1 MREYHVL
8 SAMVTEAPRNLGR
21 RISRRLSM
29 SVAKVPTFIQ
39 SKFRTDVDVADFS
52 ASGGAG
58 VATNNGQWWPQQ
70 LRRSRPVTLHIIL
83 PNGIE
88 RTITC
93 AGKCSVRQGVQSVA
107 LELHICEFRLR
118 MSDTLAVVS
127 PAAEISLL
135 DGDTVLLEDA
145 TRVRDERGETDAR
158 FRLTED
164 LVDSEREFLVS
175 LRTIYDIYARPLRKL
190 CSISDEEQKQLFGGI
205 EPILSVSNML
215 LTKLEDA
222 LAAWDPH
229 ETKIGSLFSKQ
240 FWNQFDEYFR
250 FFTQAKELLREK
262 QCRDEEFIEI
272 CKLRQGAALHTIDSL
287 LDLPIQR
294 LASYERYFQDLLCET
309 GADHPDLDDVHKA
322 RDKAQELVKRCEEE
336 INQLDRVQNL
346 FPNDQLY
353 LHDKD
358 ALSLKMKGLIRK
370 RSTTAARLQ
379 RAFSAK
385 SLRTAA
391 SNPAAVVSVTPSGS
405 SSSPGG
411 SEMGA
416 DSPAVHSSPSNSTS
430 LMTTPNN
437 KTPNDKEKR
446 QFIMETSVQFING
459 LQSRDRHLFLFNDL
473 LLIAKARSGGHFK
486 LKDKVRISELW
497 LSTGI
502 EEVAEGSAGKSR
514 DTSFVIGW
522 PPSVNLVATFSSA
535 ALRDLWWNRLG
546 QAVKDERDKEPKT
559 TTIQITYHDA
569 VQAIGYTKTLSVSPT
584 ETVRDVIK
592 LALSH
597 LEMSGTADINS
608 FRLWL
613 KTGGSA
619 STLTSTSIDS
629 DSSPYPLIGHELP
642 FAIKMNCLRDYIGR
656 AAVDNDNSIHFE
668 SNGNGLTTP
677 IDMLDHC
684 NNIYNADPA
693 ARCQFILS
701 VQKPSFNGSV
711 LGNAKQVVATKGANG
726 AGGAAKT
733 KKSPTRIQ
741 KVFRR
746 VQSKPDSLE
755 TVGAGNPT
763 SPTLLA
769 AAKAGAFFGQP
780 LNKIFPQPDQLPQPI
795 MDMLLELRAKGPHT
809 VGIFRKS
816 ANARQVREI
825 RERIDANGSRMDWN
839 GINAVV
845 TAVVFKDFLRSLPDS
860 LLCSGMYDQWLQV
873 AAMDGQDSAL
883 EKIKGLCDRL
893 PSANVTL
900 LRHFLCVLLHIVA
913 NSSHN
918 MMSASNLAVC
928 VGPSLLWAPVAA
940 ANATAAAA
948 ALNPALALSAE
959 ATASKQVPALVAVLI
974 DKCSILF
981 GAETANLLNDK
992 APAATSAPEA
1002 QNSSRRV
1009 SCNTNG
1015 VTTNGHSRS
1024 RQAPVQKHMARQGLM
1039 QHDSGNEESDSLH
1052 SLYHSDV
1059 MRRDDSS
1066 IDSLERELLGDGLE
1080 HDHHHVHSIHLR
1092 RDKMS
1097 VTNLSRDSGLTL
1109 SDTQL
1114 YTPDEDMEE
1123 GSESSSSGRGS
1134 DRDKSR
1140 NGGVQLRSRSTT
1152 ASATIVSS
1160 RADQTR
1166 SMYSVPSIRG
1176 SEKNGIA
1183 NGSVRLLDSY
1193 GKLNGGPSS
1202 YTPVYDH
1209 SRPDAIY
1216 RKMSDDAVYAV
1227 PKATPTVVLGEEYQ
1241 SGGSHFQRQDW
1252 FRRKSHNRKQS
1263 GGVKFDS
1270 PPMSGMML
1278 RRSASDESLAN
1289 VNQSSEIH
1297 YHQNYKKPA
1306 AHRKGRA
1313 PAPPVGTRMT
1323 MDCMEL
1329 SRRSKSD
1336 ANLDMEGL
1344 RFCVDEPDRRVN
1356 GHKSPNYSSGS
1367 IRPSHSTPHITAEE
1381 QASTADRSYDSST
1394 LSDDDSTP
1402 HVSRSNSRGSKD
1414 YRAVNSAWESTY
1426 GALTVPVPAPIH
1438 IIVSQDGTGSIV
1450 YPNSNGTP
1458 STKHSSRTNTGS
1470 SSSSSSRMATTSTPH
1485 HEHRSRQ
1492 AERRP
1497 VVSCAPSSGSA
1508 SRSSHYVATPPTG
1521 SSRYADYDTVIYAS
1535 NGGRRSREQQ
1545 DTSLYSIHSNGSGS
1559 LSGTPDIPSYE
1570 EAMMSRRQRHQ
1581 GTPVTGGTNWTTWKE
1596 KSNNNSLIQVRASPI
1611 RLNSQQPDESGWD
1624 AEGHTPPPLPP
1635 KSDPIPPLPPKQKIH
1650 LRSHNPVRMR
1660 INNSVQ
1666 SPSSSRTRPVT
1677 IHMDASI
1684 LSSLDGSGSS
1694 SPTQP
1699 PSLPRKER
1707 NRGNN
1712 VSVVSIE
1719 NSYTPLHRS
1728 FAFSTHNLRTAM
1740 ENNAGRVEEWTSAK
1754 EDDQEA
1760 ELSDQ
1765 SDRRVDQ
1772 EIQTSGHWAQFCEI
1786 ETQTSLSPQPS
1797 LTPSASSADEAPP
1810 PKLTVGRYEKNTRGV
1825 NNRRREVAVET
1836 ERSRPRTKDSS
1847 TGRDGLG
1854 LHRSHSLP
1862 PLDKVSSEDG
1872 TDDEDVEEEKPDFPN
1887 TPQPQ
1892 PQSQSSATSQ
1902 ALRRAEISWSV
1913 SQLRALFN
1921 GNSSVSSGSSIPPPY
1936 RSPPAHQ
1943 QQQQTRQRSEST
1955 DSYGEE
1961 SYV

>member
-1 MREYHVL
+1 MKMWLLY
-8 SAMVTEAPRNLGR
+8 
-21 RISRRLSM
+21 
-29 SVAKVPTFIQ
+29 
-39 SKFRTDVDVADFS
+39 
-52 ASGGAG
+52 
-58 VATNNGQWWPQQ
+58 
-70 LRRSRPVTLHIIL
+70 
-83 PNGIE
+83 
-88 RTITC
+88 
-93 AGKCSVRQGVQSVA
+93 
-107 LELHICEFRLR
+107 
-118 MSDTLAVVS
+118 
-127 PAAEISLL
+127 SLKL
-135 DGDTVLLEDA
+135 KNCLFFYLI
-145 TRVRDERGETDAR
+145 
-158 FRLTED
+158 D
-164 LVDSEREFLVS
+164 L
-175 LRTIYDIYARPLRKL
+175 
-190 CSISDEEQKQLFGGI
+190 Q
-205 EPILSVSNML
+205 
-215 LTKLEDA
+215 
-222 LAAWDPH
+222 
-229 ETKIGSLFSKQ
+229 
-240 FWNQFDEYFR
+240 
-250 FFTQAKELLREK
+250 
-262 QCRDEEFIEI
+262 
-272 CKLRQGAALHTIDSL
+272 
-287 LDLPIQR
+287 IQR

-411 SEMGA
+411 GSEMGA
-416 DSPAVHSSPSNSTS
+416 DSPAVHSTPSNSSTS

-656 AAVDNDNSIHFE
+656 AAVDNDNSIHLE

-693 ARCQFILS
+693 ARCQFILRS

-711 LGNAKQVVATKGANG
+711 LGNAKQVVATKTNG
-726 AGGAAKT
+726 AVGAAKT

-780 LNKIFPQPDQLPQPI
+780 LNKIFPQADQLPQPI

-839 GINAVV
+839 GVNAVV

-940 ANATAAAA
+940 TNASAAAA

-992 APAATSAPEA
+992 APAATSAPET
-1002 QNSSRRV
+1002 QNSRRV

-1066 IDSLERELLGDGLE
+1066 IDSLERELLGDGLD

-1176 SEKNGIA
+1176 SDKNGIP
-1183 NGSVRLLDSY
+1183 NGSIRLLDSY

-1241 SGGSHFQRQDW
+1241 SSGSHFQRQDW

-1313 PAPPVGTRMT
+1313 PAPPVGTRMA

-1336 ANLDMEGL
+1336 ANLDIENL
-1344 RFCVDEPDRRVN
+1344 RFCIDEPDRRVN
-1356 GHKSPNYSSGS
+1356 GHKSPSYSNGS

-1381 QASTADRSYDSST
+1381 QVSTADRSYDSST

-1450 YPNSNGTP
+1450 YPNNGTP
-1458 STKHSSRTNTGS
+1458 TTKHSNRTSTGS
-1470 SSSSSSRMATTSTPH
+1470 SNSSSRMATTSTPH

-1497 VVSCAPSSGSA
+1497 VISCAPSSGSA
-1508 SRSSHYVATPPTG
+1508 SRSSHYAATPPTG

-1535 NGGRRSREQQ
+1535 NGGRRSREQ

-1660 INNSVQ
+1660 INNSAQ

-1684 LSSLDGSGSS
+1684 LSSLDGSGTS

-1707 NRGNN
+1707 SRGNN

-1740 ENNAGRVEEWTSAK
+1740 ENNAGREEWTSTK
-1754 EDDQEA
+1754 EEDQEA
-1760 ELSDQ
+1760 ELSDHE
-1765 SDRRVDQ
+1765 RRVDQ

-1825 NNRRREVAVET
+1825 NRRRDVAVET

-1872 TDDEDVEEEKPDFPN
+1872 SDDEDVEEEKQDFPN
-1887 TPQPQ
+1887 TPQQ
-1892 PQSQSSATSQ
+1892 QQSQSSATSQ

>member
-1 MREYHVL
+1 MYR
-8 SAMVTEAPRNLGR
+8 
-21 RISRRLSM
+21 
-29 SVAKVPTFIQ
+29 
-39 SKFRTDVDVADFS
+39 VD
-52 ASGGAG
+52 
-58 VATNNGQWWPQQ
+58 
-70 LRRSRPVTLHIIL
+70 
-83 PNGIE
+83 
-88 RTITC
+88 
-93 AGKCSVRQGVQSVA
+93 
-107 LELHICEFRLR
+107 
-118 MSDTLAVVS
+118 
-127 PAAEISLL
+127 AE
-135 DGDTVLLEDA
+135 
-145 TRVRDERGETDAR
+145 
-158 FRLTED
+158 
-164 LVDSEREFLVS
+164 
-175 LRTIYDIYARPLRKL
+175 
-190 CSISDEEQKQLFGGI
+190 
-205 EPILSVSNML
+205 
-215 LTKLEDA
+215 
-222 LAAWDPH
+222 H
-229 ETKIGSLFSKQ
+229 ETWPLVPP
-240 FWNQFDEYFR
+240 
-250 FFTQAKELLREK
+250 
-262 QCRDEEFIEI
+262 I
-272 CKLRQGAALHTIDSL
+272 CQTLTAY
-287 LDLPIQR
+287 
-294 LASYERYFQDLLCET
+294 LASWMNYS
-309 GADHPDLDDVHKA
+309 PLDW
-322 RDKAQELVKRCEEE
+322 LVKRCEEE

-391 SNPAAVVSVTPSGS
+391 SNPTAVSVTPSGS
-405 SSSPGG
+405 NGSPGG
-411 SEMGA
+411 IDMAA
-416 DSPAVHSSPSNSTS
+416 DSPAVHSSPSTS
-430 LMTTPNN
+430 LTTTPNAN
-437 KTPNDKEKR
+437 HKTPVEKEKR

-497 LSTGI
+497 LSTAI

-613 KTGGSA
+613 KTGGSSA
-619 STLTSTSIDS
+619 GGALTSTSIDS

-642 FAIKMNCLRDYIGR
+642 FAIKMNCLREYIGR
-656 AAVDNDNSIHFE
+656 SAVDNDNSIHME
-668 SNGNGLTTP
+668 SNGNGLSMP
-677 IDMLDHC
+677 VDMLDHC

-693 ARCQFILS
+693 ARCQFILRS
-701 VQKPSFNGSV
+701 VQKPSFNGGV
-711 LGNAKQVVATKGANG
+711 LGSAKQAVAAKTNG
-726 AGGAAKT
+726 AGGAGKA

-755 TVGAGNPT
+755 TVGAANPT
-763 SPTLLA
+763 SPTLMA

-780 LNKIFPQPDQLPQPI
+780 LTKIFAQADQLPQPI

-825 RERIDANGSRMDWN
+825 RERIDANGSRMDWS
-839 GINAVV
+839 GVNAVV

-883 EKIKGLCDRL
+883 DKIKGLCDRL

-928 VGPSLLWAPVAA
+928 VGPSLLWAPAST
-940 ANATAAAA
+940 ANASAAAA

-992 APAATSAPEA
+992 PPVATSAPEA
-1002 QNSSRRV
+1002 QNSRRL

-1066 IDSLERELLGDGLE
+1066 IDSLERELLSDGLE
-1080 HDHHHVHSIHLR
+1080 HDHHHVHSMHLR

-1140 NGGVQLRSRSTT
+1140 NGVVQMRSRSTT

-1160 RADQTR
+1160 RMDQTR
-1166 SMYSVPSIRG
+1166 SMYAVPSIRNG
-1176 SEKNGIA
+1176 DKNGIQ
-1183 NGSVRLLDSY
+1183 NGSIRLLDSY

-1202 YTPVYDH
+1202 YTPVYNH
-1209 SRPDAIY
+1209 SRPDAVY

-1241 SGGSHFQRQDW
+1241 SSGSHFQRQDW

-1278 RRSASDESLAN
+1278 CRSASDESLAN

-1313 PAPPVGTRMT
+1313 PAPPVGSRMA

-1336 ANLDMEGL
+1336 ANLDLEGL
-1344 RFCVDEPDRRVN
+1344 RFYVDEPDRRAN
-1356 GHKSPNYSSGS
+1356 GHKSPSCSGGS

-1438 IIVSQDGTGSIV
+1438 IIVSQDGMGSIV
-1450 YPNSNGTP
+1450 YPSNGTP
-1458 STKHSSRTNTGS
+1458 STKHSSRMSSASTN
-1470 SSSSSSRMATTSTPH
+1470 SSSRMTTTSTPH

-1497 VVSCAPSSGSA
+1497 VVSCVPASSGGSS
-1508 SRSSHYVATPPTG
+1508 SRPSHYAATPPTG

-1535 NGGRRSREQQ
+1535 NGGRRSREQRPE

-1596 KSNNNSLIQVRASPI
+1596 KSNNNNSLIQVRASPI
-1611 RLNSQQPDESGWD
+1611 RLNSQQTEESGWD
-1624 AEGHTPPPLPP
+1624 ADGHTPPPLPP

-1650 LRSHNPVRMR
+1650 LRSNNPVRMR
-1660 INNSVQ
+1660 ISNAAQ

-1684 LSSLDGSGSS
+1684 LSSLDGSGTS

-1707 NRGNN
+1707 IRGNN

-1740 ENNAGRVEEWTSAK
+1740 ESNAGREDWTSTK
-1754 EDDQEA
+1754 EDDQEG
-1760 ELSDQ
+1760 EMSDQ
-1765 SDRRVDQ
+1765 DRRVDQ

-1797 LTPSASSADEAPP
+1797 LTPSGSSADEAPP
-1810 PKLTVGRYEKNTRGV
+1810 AKLTVGRYEKNTRGV
-1825 NNRRREVAVET
+1825 NRRREVAVET

-1872 TDDEDVEEEKPDFPN
+1872 SDDEEAEEEKPDFPN
-1887 TPQPQ
+1887 QPQ
-1892 PQSQSSATSQ
+1892 QQQTPSSATSQ

-1921 GNSSVSSGSSIPPPY
+1921 GDSSGSSIPPPY

>member
-1 MREYHVL
+1 MNV
-8 SAMVTEAPRNLGR
+8 
-21 RISRRLSM
+21 
-29 SVAKVPTFIQ
+29 
-39 SKFRTDVDVADFS
+39 
-52 ASGGAG
+52 
-58 VATNNGQWWPQQ
+58 TNNPGKSTWSGWRS
-70 LRRSRPVTLHIIL
+70 LRKI
-83 PNGIE
+83 
-88 RTITC
+88 
-93 AGKCSVRQGVQSVA
+93 
-107 LELHICEFRLR
+107 
-118 MSDTLAVVS
+118 SDTLIDYALNEPYKADSVFDDGLLATSCKDPNVQANGIYRRRSELAVNDGPPSNTSSVRG
-127 PAAEISLL
+127 LL
-135 DGDTVLLEDA
+135 GSKTVGHA
-145 TRVRDERGETDAR
+145 
-158 FRLTED
+158 
-164 LVDSEREFLVS
+164 
-175 LRTIYDIYARPLRKL
+175 
-190 CSISDEEQKQLFGGI
+190 
-205 EPILSVSNML
+205 
-215 LTKLEDA
+215 
-222 LAAWDPH
+222 
-229 ETKIGSLFSKQ
+229 
-240 FWNQFDEYFR
+240 
-250 FFTQAKELLREK
+250 
-262 QCRDEEFIEI
+262 
-272 CKLRQGAALHTIDSL
+272 QG
-287 LDLPIQR
+287 IQR

-391 SNPAAVVSVTPSGS
+391 SNPTAVSVTPSGS
-405 SSSPGG
+405 NGSPGG
-411 SEMGA
+411 IEMAA
-416 DSPAVHSSPSNSTS
+416 DSPAVHSSPATSTS
-430 LMTTPNN
+430 LTTTPNAN
-437 KTPNDKEKR
+437 HKTPVEKEKR

-497 LSTGI
+497 LSTAI

-619 STLTSTSIDS
+619 GGALTSTSIDS

-642 FAIKMNCLRDYIGR
+642 FAIKMNCLREYIGR
-656 AAVDNDNSIHFE
+656 SAVDNDNSIHME
-668 SNGNGLTTP
+668 SNGNGLSMP

-693 ARCQFILS
+693 ARCQFILRS

-711 LGNAKQVVATKGANG
+711 LGNAKQVVATKTNG
-726 AGGAAKT
+726 AGGAGKA

-755 TVGAGNPT
+755 TIGAANPT

-780 LNKIFPQPDQLPQPI
+780 LAKIFPQADQLPQPI

-825 RERIDANGSRMDWN
+825 RERIDANGSRMDWS
-839 GINAVV
+839 GVNAVV

-883 EKIKGLCDRL
+883 DKIKGLCDRL

-928 VGPSLLWAPVAA
+928 VGPSLLWAPAST
-940 ANATAAAA
+940 ANASAAAA

-992 APAATSAPEA
+992 PPVATSAPEA
-1002 QNSSRRV
+1002 QNSRRV

-1066 IDSLERELLGDGLE
+1066 IDSLERELLSDGLE
-1080 HDHHHVHSIHLR
+1080 HDHHHVHSMHLR

-1140 NGGVQLRSRSTT
+1140 NGIVQMRSRSTT

-1160 RADQTR
+1160 RMDQTR
-1166 SMYSVPSIRG
+1166 SMYAVPSIRNG
-1176 SEKNGIA
+1176 DKNGIQ
-1183 NGSVRLLDSY
+1183 NGSIRLLDSY

-1202 YTPVYDH
+1202 YTPVYNH
-1209 SRPDAIY
+1209 SRPDAVY

-1241 SGGSHFQRQDW
+1241 SSGSHFQRQDW

-1313 PAPPVGTRMT
+1313 PAPPVGSRMA

-1336 ANLDMEGL
+1336 ANLDLEGL
-1344 RFCVDEPDRRVN
+1344 RFYVDEPDRRAN
-1356 GHKSPNYSSGS
+1356 GHKSPSCSGGS

-1438 IIVSQDGTGSIV
+1438 IIVSQDGMGSIV
-1450 YPNSNGTP
+1450 YPSNGTP
-1458 STKHSSRTNTGS
+1458 STKHSSRLSSGSTN
-1470 SSSSSSRMATTSTPH
+1470 SSSRMATTSTPH

-1497 VVSCAPSSGSA
+1497 VVSCVPASSGSS
-1508 SRSSHYVATPPTG
+1508 SRPSHYAATPPTG

-1535 NGGRRSREQQ
+1535 NGGRRSREQRPE
-1545 DTSLYSIHSNGSGS
+1545 DTSLYSVHSNGSGS

-1596 KSNNNSLIQVRASPI
+1596 KSNSSNSLIQVRASPI
-1611 RLNSQQPDESGWD
+1611 RLNSQQAEECGWD
-1624 AEGHTPPPLPP
+1624 ADGHTPPPLPP

-1650 LRSHNPVRMR
+1650 LRSNNPVRMR
-1660 INNSVQ
+1660 ISNAAQ

-1684 LSSLDGSGSS
+1684 LSSLDGSGTS

-1707 NRGNN
+1707 TRGNN

-1740 ENNAGRVEEWTSAK
+1740 ENNAGREDWTSTK
-1754 EDDQEA
+1754 EDEQEA
-1760 ELSDQ
+1760 EMSDQ
-1765 SDRRVDQ
+1765 ERRVDQ

-1797 LTPSASSADEAPP
+1797 LTPSGSSADEAPP
-1810 PKLTVGRYEKNTRGV
+1810 AKLTVGRYEKNTRGV
-1825 NNRRREVAVET
+1825 NRRREVAVET

-1872 TDDEDVEEEKPDFPN
+1872 SDDEDVEEEKPDFPN
-1887 TPQPQ
+1887 QPQ
-1892 PQSQSSATSQ
+1892 QQTPSSATSQ

-1921 GNSSVSSGSSIPPPY
+1921 GDSSVSSGSSIPPPY

>member
-1 MREYHVL
+1 
-8 SAMVTEAPRNLGR
+8 
-21 RISRRLSM
+21 
-29 SVAKVPTFIQ
+29 
-39 SKFRTDVDVADFS
+39 
-52 ASGGAG
+52 
-58 VATNNGQWWPQQ
+58 
-70 LRRSRPVTLHIIL
+70 
-83 PNGIE
+83 
-88 RTITC
+88 
-93 AGKCSVRQGVQSVA
+93 
-107 LELHICEFRLR
+107 
-118 MSDTLAVVS
+118 
-127 PAAEISLL
+127 
-135 DGDTVLLEDA
+135 
-145 TRVRDERGETDAR
+145 
-158 FRLTED
+158 
-164 LVDSEREFLVS
+164 
-175 LRTIYDIYARPLRKL
+175 
-190 CSISDEEQKQLFGGI
+190 
-205 EPILSVSNML
+205 
-215 LTKLEDA
+215 
-222 LAAWDPH
+222 
-229 ETKIGSLFSKQ
+229 
-240 FWNQFDEYFR
+240 
-250 FFTQAKELLREK
+250 
-262 QCRDEEFIEI
+262 
-272 CKLRQGAALHTIDSL
+272 
-287 LDLPIQR
+287 
-294 LASYERYFQDLLCET
+294 
-309 GADHPDLDDVHKA
+309 
-322 RDKAQELVKRCEEE
+322 
-336 INQLDRVQNL
+336 
-346 FPNDQLY
+346 
-353 LHDKD
+353 
-358 ALSLKMKGLIRK
+358 MKGLIRK

-391 SNPAAVVSVTPSGS
+391 SNPTAVSVTPSGS
-405 SSSPGG
+405 NGSPGG
-411 SEMGA
+411 IEMAA
-416 DSPAVHSSPSNSTS
+416 DSPAVHSSPATSTS
-430 LMTTPNN
+430 LTTTPNAN
-437 KTPNDKEKR
+437 HKTPVEKEKR

-497 LSTGI
+497 LSTAI

-619 STLTSTSIDS
+619 GGALTSTSIDS

-642 FAIKMNCLRDYIGR
+642 FAIKMNCLREYIGR
-656 AAVDNDNSIHFE
+656 SAVDNDNSIHME
-668 SNGNGLTTP
+668 SNGNGLSMP

-711 LGNAKQVVATKGANG
+711 LGNAKQVVATKTNG
-726 AGGAAKT
+726 AGGAGKA

-755 TVGAGNPT
+755 TIGAANPT

-780 LNKIFPQPDQLPQPI
+780 LAKIFPQADQLPQPI

-825 RERIDANGSRMDWN
+825 RERIDANGSRMDWS
-839 GINAVV
+839 GVNAVV

-883 EKIKGLCDRL
+883 DKIKGLCDRL

-928 VGPSLLWAPVAA
+928 VGPSLLWAPAST
-940 ANATAAAA
+940 ANASAAAA

-992 APAATSAPEA
+992 PPVATSAPEA
-1002 QNSSRRV
+1002 QNSRRV

-1066 IDSLERELLGDGLE
+1066 IDSLERELLSDGLE
-1080 HDHHHVHSIHLR
+1080 HDHHHVHSMHLR

-1140 NGGVQLRSRSTT
+1140 NGIVQMRSRSTT

-1160 RADQTR
+1160 RMDQTR
-1166 SMYSVPSIRG
+1166 SMYAVPSIRNG
-1176 SEKNGIA
+1176 DKNGIQ
-1183 NGSVRLLDSY
+1183 NGSIRLLDSY

-1202 YTPVYDH
+1202 YTPVYNH
-1209 SRPDAIY
+1209 SRPDAVY

-1241 SGGSHFQRQDW
+1241 SSGSHFQRQDW

-1313 PAPPVGTRMT
+1313 PAPPVGSRMA

-1336 ANLDMEGL
+1336 ANLDLEGL
-1344 RFCVDEPDRRVN
+1344 RFYVDEPDRRAN
-1356 GHKSPNYSSGS
+1356 GHKSPSCSGGS

-1438 IIVSQDGTGSIV
+1438 IIVSQDGMGSIV
-1450 YPNSNGTP
+1450 YPSNGTP
-1458 STKHSSRTNTGS
+1458 STKHSSRLSSGSTN
-1470 SSSSSSRMATTSTPH
+1470 SSSRMATTSTPH

-1497 VVSCAPSSGSA
+1497 VVSCVPGSSGSS
-1508 SRSSHYVATPPTG
+1508 SRPSHYAATPPTG

-1535 NGGRRSREQQ
+1535 NGGRRSREQRPE
-1545 DTSLYSIHSNGSGS
+1545 DTSLYSVHSNGSGS

-1596 KSNNNSLIQVRASPI
+1596 KSNSSNSLIQVRASPI
-1611 RLNSQQPDESGWD
+1611 RLNSQQAEECGWD
-1624 AEGHTPPPLPP
+1624 ADGHTPPPLPP

-1650 LRSHNPVRMR
+1650 LRSNNPVRMR
-1660 INNSVQ
+1660 ISNAAQ

-1684 LSSLDGSGSS
+1684 LSSLDGSGTS

-1707 NRGNN
+1707 TRGNN

-1740 ENNAGRVEEWTSAK
+1740 ENNAGREDWTSTK
-1754 EDDQEA
+1754 EDEQEA
-1760 ELSDQ
+1760 EMSDQ
-1765 SDRRVDQ
+1765 ERRVDQ

-1797 LTPSASSADEAPP
+1797 LTPSGSSADEAPP
-1810 PKLTVGRYEKNTRGV
+1810 AKLTVGRYEKNTRGV
-1825 NNRRREVAVET
+1825 NRRREVAVET

-1872 TDDEDVEEEKPDFPN
+1872 SDDEDVEEEKPDFPN
-1887 TPQPQ
+1887 QPQ
-1892 PQSQSSATSQ
+1892 QQTPSSATSQ

-1921 GNSSVSSGSSIPPPY
+1921 GDSSVSSGSSIPPPY

>member
-1 MREYHVL
+1 MLLNPSHDML
-8 SAMVTEAPRNLGR
+8 
-21 RISRRLSM
+21 
-29 SVAKVPTFIQ
+29 
-39 SKFRTDVDVADFS
+39 
-52 ASGGAG
+52 
-58 VATNNGQWWPQQ
+58 
-70 LRRSRPVTLHIIL
+70 L
-83 PNGIE
+83 P
-88 RTITC
+88 
-93 AGKCSVRQGVQSVA
+93 K
-107 LELHICEFRLR
+107 
-118 MSDTLAVVS
+118 
-127 PAAEISLL
+127 
-135 DGDTVLLEDA
+135 
-145 TRVRDERGETDAR
+145 TDAR

-693 ARCQFILS
+693 ARCQFILRS

>member
-1 MREYHVL
+1 MH
-8 SAMVTEAPRNLGR
+8 
-21 RISRRLSM
+21 
-29 SVAKVPTFIQ
+29 KVNETLDEVWP
-39 SKFRTDVDVADFS
+39 VD
-52 ASGGAG
+52 
-58 VATNNGQWWPQQ
+58 P
-70 LRRSRPVTLHIIL
+70 P
-83 PNGIE
+83 
-88 RTITC
+88 
-93 AGKCSVRQGVQSVA
+93 
-107 LELHICEFRLR
+107 ICEILTTYLT
-118 MSDTLAVVS
+118 SW
-127 PAAEISLL
+127 ISYSSL
-135 DGDTVLLEDA
+135 D
-145 TRVRDERGETDAR
+145 
-158 FRLTED
+158 
-164 LVDSEREFLVS
+164 
-175 LRTIYDIYARPLRKL
+175 
-190 CSISDEEQKQLFGGI
+190 
-205 EPILSVSNML
+205 
-215 LTKLEDA
+215 
-222 LAAWDPH
+222 W
-229 ETKIGSLFSKQ
+229 
-240 FWNQFDEYFR
+240 
-250 FFTQAKELLREK
+250 
-262 QCRDEEFIEI
+262 
-272 CKLRQGAALHTIDSL
+272 
-287 LDLPIQR
+287 
-294 LASYERYFQDLLCET
+294 
-309 GADHPDLDDVHKA
+309 
-322 RDKAQELVKRCEEE
+322 LVKRCEEE

-430 LMTTPNN
+430 LMSTPNN

-693 ARCQFILS
+693 ARCQFILRS

-839 GINAVV
+839 GVNAVV

-928 VGPSLLWAPVAA
+928 VGPSLLWAPVAT

-992 APAATSAPEA
+992 TPAATSAPEA

-1015 VTTNGHSRS
+1015 VTSNGHSRS

-1660 INNSVQ
+1660 INNSAQ

-1740 ENNAGRVEEWTSAK
+1740 ENNAGREEWTSTK

-1872 TDDEDVEEEKPDFPN
+1872 TDDEDVEEEKPDFPS
-1887 TPQPQ
+1887 TPQ

>member
-52 ASGGAG
+52 ASGGSAAGGG
-58 VATNNGQWWPQQ
+58 VANNNGQWWPQQ

-88 RTITC
+88 RTITY
-93 AGKCSVRQGVQSVA
+93 AGKCTVRQAVQSVA

-118 MSDTLAVVS
+118 MSDTLAIVS
-127 PAAEISLL
+127 PAAEVSLL

-164 LVDSEREFLVS
+164 LLDAEREFLVS

-190 CSISDEEQKQLFGGI
+190 CSISDEEQKQLFGGV
-205 EPILSVSNML
+205 EPVLSVSNML

-240 FWNQFDEYFR
+240 FWNQFDDYFR
-250 FFTQAKELLREK
+250 FFTHAKELLREK

-309 GADHPDLDDVHKA
+309 AADHPDLDDVHKA

-391 SNPAAVVSVTPSGS
+391 NPAVSVTPSGS
-405 SSSPGG
+405 NGSPGG
-411 SEMGA
+411 IEMGA
-416 DSPAVHSSPSNSTS
+416 DSPAVHPSPS
-430 LMTTPNN
+430 LATTPNAN
-437 KTPNDKEKR
+437 HKTPVEKEKR

-613 KTGGSA
+613 KTGAA
-619 STLTSTSIDS
+619 STSTSAIDS

-642 FAIKMNCLRDYIGR
+642 FAIKMNCLREYIGR
-656 AAVDNDNSIHFE
+656 SAVDNDNSMHME
-668 SNGNGLTTP
+668 SNGNGLSMP

-693 ARCQFILS
+693 ARCQFILRS

-711 LGNAKQVVATKGANG
+711 LGNAKQVVATKTNG
-726 AGGAAKT
+726 AGGAGKA

-755 TVGAGNPT
+755 TIGAANPT

-780 LNKIFPQPDQLPQPI
+780 LAKIFAQADQLPQPI

-825 RERIDANGSRMDWN
+825 RERIDANGTRMDWN
-839 GINAVV
+839 NVNAVV

-883 EKIKGLCDRL
+883 DKIKGLCDRL

-928 VGPSLLWAPVAA
+928 VGPSLLWAPVSTS
-940 ANATAAAA
+940 NASAA

-974 DKCSILF
+974 DKCTLLF

-992 APAATSAPEA
+992 PPVATSAAEA
-1002 QNSSRRV
+1002 QNSRRV

-1080 HDHHHVHSIHLR
+1080 HDHHVHSIHMR

-1140 NGGVQLRSRSTT
+1140 NAVQMRSRSTT

-1160 RADQTR
+1160 RMDQTR
-1166 SMYSVPSIRG
+1166 SLYAVPSIRNG
-1176 SEKNGIA
+1176 DKNGIQ
-1183 NGSVRLLDSY
+1183 NGSIRLLDSY

-1209 SRPDAIY
+1209 SRPDAVY
-1216 RKMSDDAVYAV
+1216 RKLSDDVVYAV

-1270 PPMSGMML
+1270 PPLSGMML

-1289 VNQSSEIH
+1289 GNQSQDIH

-1313 PAPPVGTRMT
+1313 PAPPVGSRMA

-1336 ANLDMEGL
+1336 ANLDLDGL
-1344 RFCVDEPDRRVN
+1344 RFYVDEPDRRAN
-1356 GHKSPNYSSGS
+1356 GHKSPSRSGGS

-1438 IIVSQDGTGSIV
+1438 IIVSQDGMGSIV
-1450 YPNSNGTP
+1450 YPSNGTP
-1458 STKHSSRTNTGS
+1458 STKHSSRMSSASTN
-1470 SSSSSSRMATTSTPH
+1470 SSSRMTTTSTPH

-1497 VVSCAPSSGSA
+1497 VVSCVPASGGGGGGGGGSS
-1508 SRSSHYVATPPTG
+1508 SRSSHYAATPPSG

-1535 NGGRRSREQQ
+1535 NGGRRSREQRSE
-1545 DTSLYSIHSNGSGS
+1545 DTSLYSVHSNGSGS

-1581 GTPVTGGTNWTTWKE
+1581 GTPQTGGTNWTTWKE
-1596 KSNNNSLIQVRASPI
+1596 KSNHNNSLIQVRASPI
-1611 RLNSQQPDESGWD
+1611 RLNGQQTEESGWD
-1624 AEGHTPPPLPP
+1624 SEGLTPPPLPP

-1650 LRSHNPVRMR
+1650 LRSHPVRMR
-1660 INNSVQ
+1660 VNNSAQ
-1666 SPSSSRTRPVT
+1666 SPSTNRTRPVT

-1684 LSSLDGSGSS
+1684 LSSLDGSGTS

-1707 NRGNN
+1707 RGNN

-1740 ENNAGRVEEWTSAK
+1740 ENAGREEWTTAK
-1754 EDDQEA
+1754 DDDQED
-1760 ELSDQ
+1760 LSDQ
-1765 SDRRVDQ
+1765 ERRDQ

-1810 PKLTVGRYEKNTRGV
+1810 PPKLTVGRYEKNTRGV
-1825 NNRRREVAVET
+1825 NRRREVAVET

-1872 TDDEDVEEEKPDFPN
+1872 SDDDDEDVEDVEEEKQDFAS
-1887 TPQPQ
+1887 QPQ
-1892 PQSQSSATSQ
+1892 QQTPSTATSQ

-1921 GNSSVSSGSSIPPPY
+1921 GNSSVSSGTSIPPPY

>member
-52 ASGGAG
+52 SSGGAG
-58 VATNNGQWWPQQ
+58 GGVANNNGQWWPQQ

-88 RTITC
+88 RTITY
-93 AGKCSVRQGVQSVA
+93 AGKCTVRQAVQSVA

-118 MSDTLAVVS
+118 MSDTLAIVS
-127 PAAEISLL
+127 PAAEVSLL

-164 LVDSEREFLVS
+164 LVDAEREFLVS

-190 CSISDEEQKQLFGGI
+190 CSISDDEQKQLFGGI

-240 FWNQFDEYFR
+240 FWNQFDDYFR
-250 FFTQAKELLREK
+250 FFTHAKELLREK

-391 SNPAAVVSVTPSGS
+391 SNPTAVSVTPSGS
-405 SSSPGG
+405 NGSPGG
-411 SEMGA
+411 IEMAA
-416 DSPAVHSSPSNSTS
+416 DSPAVHSSPATSTS
-430 LMTTPNN
+430 LTTTPNAN
-437 KTPNDKEKR
+437 HKTPVEKEKR

-497 LSTGI
+497 LSTAI

-619 STLTSTSIDS
+619 GGALTSTSIDS

-642 FAIKMNCLRDYIGR
+642 FAIKMNCLREYIGR
-656 AAVDNDNSIHFE
+656 SAVDNDNSIHME
-668 SNGNGLTTP
+668 SNGNGLSMP

-693 ARCQFILS
+693 ARCQFILRS

-711 LGNAKQVVATKGANG
+711 LGNAKQVVATKTNG
-726 AGGAAKT
+726 AGGAGKA

-755 TVGAGNPT
+755 TIGAANPT

-780 LNKIFPQPDQLPQPI
+780 LAKIFPQADQLPQPI

-825 RERIDANGSRMDWN
+825 RERIDANGSRMDWS
-839 GINAVV
+839 GVNAVV

-883 EKIKGLCDRL
+883 DKIKGLCDRL

-928 VGPSLLWAPVAA
+928 VGPSLLWAPAST
-940 ANATAAAA
+940 ANASAAAA

-992 APAATSAPEA
+992 PPVATSAPEA
-1002 QNSSRRV
+1002 QNSRRV

-1066 IDSLERELLGDGLE
+1066 IDSLERELLSDGLE
-1080 HDHHHVHSIHLR
+1080 HDHHHVHSMHLR

-1140 NGGVQLRSRSTT
+1140 NGIVQMRSRSTT

-1160 RADQTR
+1160 RMDQTR
-1166 SMYSVPSIRG
+1166 SMYAVPSIRNG
-1176 SEKNGIA
+1176 DKNGIQ
-1183 NGSVRLLDSY
+1183 NGSIRLLDSY

-1202 YTPVYDH
+1202 YTPVYNH
-1209 SRPDAIY
+1209 SRPDAVY

-1241 SGGSHFQRQDW
+1241 SSGSHFQRQDW

-1313 PAPPVGTRMT
+1313 PAPPVGSRMA

-1336 ANLDMEGL
+1336 ANLDLEGL
-1344 RFCVDEPDRRVN
+1344 RFYVDEPDRRAN
-1356 GHKSPNYSSGS
+1356 GHKSPSCSGGS

-1438 IIVSQDGTGSIV
+1438 IIVSQDGMGSIV
-1450 YPNSNGTP
+1450 YPSNGTP
-1458 STKHSSRTNTGS
+1458 STKHSSRLSSGSTN
-1470 SSSSSSRMATTSTPH
+1470 SSSRMATTSTPH

-1497 VVSCAPSSGSA
+1497 VVSCVPASSGSS
-1508 SRSSHYVATPPTG
+1508 SRPSHYAATPPTG

-1535 NGGRRSREQQ
+1535 NGGRRSREQRPE
-1545 DTSLYSIHSNGSGS
+1545 DTSLYSVHSNGSGS

-1596 KSNNNSLIQVRASPI
+1596 KSNSSNSLIQVRASPI
-1611 RLNSQQPDESGWD
+1611 RLNSQQAEECGWD
-1624 AEGHTPPPLPP
+1624 ADGHTPPPLPP

-1650 LRSHNPVRMR
+1650 LRSNNPVRMR
-1660 INNSVQ
+1660 ISNAAQ

-1684 LSSLDGSGSS
+1684 LSSLDGSGTS

-1707 NRGNN
+1707 TRGNN

-1740 ENNAGRVEEWTSAK
+1740 ENNAGREDWTSTK
-1754 EDDQEA
+1754 EDEQEA
-1760 ELSDQ
+1760 EMSDQ
-1765 SDRRVDQ
+1765 ERRVDQ

-1797 LTPSASSADEAPP
+1797 LTPSGSSADEAPP
-1810 PKLTVGRYEKNTRGV
+1810 AKLTVGRYEKNTRGV
-1825 NNRRREVAVET
+1825 NRRREVAVET

-1872 TDDEDVEEEKPDFPN
+1872 SDDEDVEEEKPDFPN
-1887 TPQPQ
+1887 QPQ
-1892 PQSQSSATSQ
+1892 QQTPSSATSQ

-1921 GNSSVSSGSSIPPPY
+1921 GDSSVSSGSSIPPPY

>member
-1 MREYHVL
+1 MP
-8 SAMVTEAPRNLGR
+8 SACDATLLRTEAMLLNP
-21 RISRRLSM
+21 SRDM
-29 SVAKVPTFIQ
+29 
-39 SKFRTDVDVADFS
+39 
-52 ASGGAG
+52 
-58 VATNNGQWWPQQ
+58 
-70 LRRSRPVTLHIIL
+70 
-83 PNGIE
+83 
-88 RTITC
+88 
-93 AGKCSVRQGVQSVA
+93 
-107 LELHICEFRLR
+107 
-118 MSDTLAVVS
+118 LAQK
-127 PAAEISLL
+127 
-135 DGDTVLLEDA
+135 
-145 TRVRDERGETDAR
+145 TDAR

-164 LVDSEREFLVS
+164 LVDAEREFLVS

-190 CSISDEEQKQLFGGI
+190 CSISDDEQKQLFGGI

-240 FWNQFDEYFR
+240 FWNQFDDYFR
-250 FFTQAKELLREK
+250 FFTHAKELLREK

-391 SNPAAVVSVTPSGS
+391 SNPTAVSVTPSGS
-405 SSSPGG
+405 NGSPGG
-411 SEMGA
+411 IEMAA
-416 DSPAVHSSPSNSTS
+416 DSPAVHSSPATSTS
-430 LMTTPNN
+430 LTTTPNAN
-437 KTPNDKEKR
+437 HKTPVEKEKR

-497 LSTGI
+497 LSTAI

-619 STLTSTSIDS
+619 GGALTSTSIDS

-642 FAIKMNCLRDYIGR
+642 FAIKMNCLREYIGR
-656 AAVDNDNSIHFE
+656 SAVDNDNSIHME
-668 SNGNGLTTP
+668 SNGNGLSMP

-693 ARCQFILS
+693 ARCQFILRS

-711 LGNAKQVVATKGANG
+711 LGNAKQVVATKTNG
-726 AGGAAKT
+726 AGGAGKA

-755 TVGAGNPT
+755 TIGAANPT

-780 LNKIFPQPDQLPQPI
+780 LAKIFPQADQLPQPI

-825 RERIDANGSRMDWN
+825 RERIDANGSRMDWS
-839 GINAVV
+839 GVNAVV

-883 EKIKGLCDRL
+883 DKIKGLCDRL

-928 VGPSLLWAPVAA
+928 VGPSLLWAPAST
-940 ANATAAAA
+940 ANASAAAA

-992 APAATSAPEA
+992 PPVATSAPEA
-1002 QNSSRRV
+1002 QNSRRV

-1066 IDSLERELLGDGLE
+1066 IDSLERELLSDGLE
-1080 HDHHHVHSIHLR
+1080 HDHHHVHSMHLR

-1140 NGGVQLRSRSTT
+1140 NGIVQMRSRSTT

-1160 RADQTR
+1160 RMDQTR
-1166 SMYSVPSIRG
+1166 SMYAVPSIRNG
-1176 SEKNGIA
+1176 DKNGIQ
-1183 NGSVRLLDSY
+1183 NGSIRLLDSY

-1202 YTPVYDH
+1202 YTPVYNH
-1209 SRPDAIY
+1209 SRPDAVY

-1241 SGGSHFQRQDW
+1241 SSGSHFQRQDW

-1313 PAPPVGTRMT
+1313 PAPPVGSRMA

-1336 ANLDMEGL
+1336 ANLDLEGL
-1344 RFCVDEPDRRVN
+1344 RFYVDEPDRRAN
-1356 GHKSPNYSSGS
+1356 GHKSPSCSGGS

-1438 IIVSQDGTGSIV
+1438 IIVSQDGMGSIV
-1450 YPNSNGTP
+1450 YPSNGTP
-1458 STKHSSRTNTGS
+1458 STKHSSRLSSGSTN
-1470 SSSSSSRMATTSTPH
+1470 SSSRMATTSTPH

-1497 VVSCAPSSGSA
+1497 VVSCVPASSGSS
-1508 SRSSHYVATPPTG
+1508 SRPSHYAATPPTG

-1535 NGGRRSREQQ
+1535 NGGRRSREQRPE
-1545 DTSLYSIHSNGSGS
+1545 DTSLYSVHSNGSGS

-1596 KSNNNSLIQVRASPI
+1596 KSNSSNSLIQVRASPI
-1611 RLNSQQPDESGWD
+1611 RLNSQQAEECGWD
-1624 AEGHTPPPLPP
+1624 ADGHTPPPLPP

-1650 LRSHNPVRMR
+1650 LRSNNPVRMR
-1660 INNSVQ
+1660 ISNAAQ

-1684 LSSLDGSGSS
+1684 LSSLDGSGTS

-1707 NRGNN
+1707 TRGNN

-1740 ENNAGRVEEWTSAK
+1740 ENNAGREDWTSTK
-1754 EDDQEA
+1754 EDEQEA
-1760 ELSDQ
+1760 EMSDQ
-1765 SDRRVDQ
+1765 ERRVDQ

-1797 LTPSASSADEAPP
+1797 LTPSGSSADEAPP
-1810 PKLTVGRYEKNTRGV
+1810 AKLTVGRYEKNTRGV
-1825 NNRRREVAVET
+1825 NRRREVAVET

-1872 TDDEDVEEEKPDFPN
+1872 SDDEDVEEEKPDFPN
-1887 TPQPQ
+1887 QPQ
-1892 PQSQSSATSQ
+1892 QQTPSSATSQ

-1921 GNSSVSSGSSIPPPY
+1921 GDSSVSSGSSIPPPY